1 MRVKLKD
8 VCTFYT
14 GTGFPKK
21 YQGQLS
27 GTYPFYKVG
36 DIANNVVSGKV
47 YLEQCNNYISEET
60 LELIKGSIIPKNTIV
75 FAKIG
80 EALKL
85 NRRAITSTD
94 CLIDNN
100 AMGIAAKSDK
110 LRTLF
115 FYYFMKNIKME
126 LLAESTTVP
135 SVRKSRL
142 EAYEID
148 IPSLDEQKIIEG
160 KLTILSKVINLKE
173 KQLLKLDELV
183 KARFVE
189 MFGDPVVNDKKWEI
203 RYFSDLGELK
213 RGKSKHRPR
222 NDPILLGGKYP
233 LIQTGDVTNSNTY
246 IKSYTSTYSE
256 EGLKQSKMWKKGT
269 LCITIAAN
277 IAESAILTFDACFP
291 DSVVGFTPNGEVIS
305 LFIHYW
311 LSFLQPILEE
321 NAPAVA
327 QKNLNVATLEKVGVI
342 VPPLELQNQFASFV
356 QEIDKSRSR
365 IQKSLEASQELFDSL
380 MQEYFG

>member
-115 FYYFMKNIKME
+115 FYYFMRNIKME

-189 MFGDPVVNDKKWEI
+189 MFGDPRINPMNFNKSELKDTCDIITGNTPSRKNEEYYGDYIEWIKTDNIVVNKLNPTYAKESLSKEGMDVGRTVEKNCILMACIAGSISSIGRVCVTDRKVAFNQQINAIVPKKYNCMFLYVLMQVSKDYLVDGI
-203 RYFSDLGELK
+203 NMALK
-213 RGKSKHRPR
+213 GILSKSR
-222 NDPILLGGKYP
+222 
-233 LIQTGDVTNSNTY
+233 
-246 IKSYTSTYSE
+246 
-256 EGLKQSKMWKKGT
+256 
-269 LCITIAAN
+269 
-277 IAESAILTFDACFP
+277 
-291 DSVVGFTPNGEVIS
+291 
-305 LFIHYW
+305 
-311 LSFLQPILEE
+311 
-321 NAPAVA
+321 
-327 QKNLNVATLEKVGVI
+327 LEKKQFI

-356 QEIDKSRSR
+356 EEIDKSRLLSNHSLFL
-365 IQKSLEASQELFDSL
+365 IKSIIF
-380 MQEYFG
+380 